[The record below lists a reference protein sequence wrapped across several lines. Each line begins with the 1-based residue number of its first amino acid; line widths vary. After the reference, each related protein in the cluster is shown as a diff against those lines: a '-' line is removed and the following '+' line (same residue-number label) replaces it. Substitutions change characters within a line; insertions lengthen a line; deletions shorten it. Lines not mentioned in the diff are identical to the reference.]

1 MLRVP
6 GAFSI
11 SHQAF
16 GDIWMHLNM
25 KGIRLDNSFK
35 INELSFGDKENF
47 NAIARQFP
55 DAGIM
60 HPLDGFER
68 KL

>member
-16 GDIWMHLNM
+16 GDIKMHLNM
-25 KGIRLDNSFK
+25 KGIKLDNSFK
-35 INELSFGDKENF
+35 INALSFGDKENF
-47 NAIARQFP
+47 DAIA
-55 DAGIM
+55 
-60 HPLDGFER
+60 
-68 KL
+68 